1 MTATDHQNIMVD
13 NAAMSSSEA
22 REYMDKMK
30 VRNLL
35 VMYCTVS
42 KDTVGFVCKIQI

>member
-1 MTATDHQNIMVD
+1 MVD

-35 VMYCTVS
+35 VMCSIEEIGATTLKNPKFELQAS
-42 KDTVGFVCKIQI
+42 LL